1 MDNKFTNRL
10 KPVKGARARLEQVCQ
25 AELSCFLM
33 KSLDPQ
39 QIQVVID
46 PFSKGFDLKYPVI

>member
-39 QIQVVID
+39 QFHLTSSI
-46 PFSKGFDLKYPVI
+46 L